1 MFFTYKR
8 ETFATRPK
16 VSVHRRLALVATG
29 GCLLQLT
36 GCASGLAPVLI
47 SFIESAV
54 LGSLLGLPAGP

>member
-1 MFFTYKR
+1 MFLTYKR
-8 ETFATRPK
+8 KTSATRPK
-16 VSVHRRLALVATG
+16 LSMHRRLALVATG

-54 LGSLLGLPAGP
+54 LGSLLGLPTGR